1 MDLFIKLF
9 GDLLTFVYHCFDR
22 IVIHGYLTCLC
33 RPEHVV
39 HFFREVVGVPVITKE
54 TLRQRTGAY
63 QSWVEAFARNHQ
75 IPVQWPEKGT
85 RKEDYVLRWLRRIE
99 RKNAYGVYFIFKSME
114 VGPTFR
120 ITVPKYPTND
130 PSYRIIAN
138 QRSRFTHY
146 YFYIRDEVLGP
157 IVMCVGSF
165 FPFKTTYYLNGHS
178 FIEHQ
183 LKQRN
188 IGFRK
193 NDNSFLAVD
202 DVAAL
207 QAAADKLSAEIIR
220 KRLDY
225 WTFILGPKF
234 SAKER
239 RQVKLSRTYAISQ
252 VEYCFNVPGNI
263 TAILFPFQ
271 LCGRTSVMGH
281 FAVTLGQREEHNAD
295 KFSQCNSVLLNKGRG
310 CHVGTIFCS
319 TIDARSHPS
328 IMDW

>member
-9 GDLLTFVYHCFDR
+9 GDLLAFVYHCFDR
-22 IVIHGYLTCLC
+22 IVIHGYITCLC

-54 TLRQRTGAY
+54 TLRQRTADY
-63 QSWVEAFARNHQ
+63 QSCVEAFAGNHR
-75 IPVQWPEKGT
+75 IPIQWPEKGT
-85 RKEDYVLRWLRRIE
+85 RKEDYVLHWLRRME

-120 ITVPKYPTND
+120 ITVPKYPTKD
-130 PSYRIIAN
+130 PNYRIIAN

-183 LKQRN
+183 LNQAN

-193 NDNSFLAVD
+193 NDNAFLAVD

-207 QAAADKLSAEIIR
+207 QAAADQLSPDIIR

-234 SAKER
+234 STKER
-239 RQVKLSRTYAISQ
+239 RKVKLSRTYAISQ
-252 VEYCFNVPGNI
+252 VEYCVNLTTYSNA
-263 TAILFPFQ
+263 TFPS
-271 LCGRTSVMGH
+271 TSYSSEAANLVYG
-281 FAVTLGQREEHNAD
+281 A
-295 KFSQCNSVLLNKGRG
+295 
-310 CHVGTIFCS
+310 
-319 TIDARSHPS
+319 
-328 IMDW
+328 